1 MLNEQRTY
9 KTVSILDD
17 AIDTEAMGGAAG
29 IVEWTKRRTHSR
41 LIFRSGSEPTTF
53 HLRALGASRA
63 HGVIATATSDEEK
76 WLRLFR
82 ACVIR
87 VDNVAGHVAWEPE
100 SVRDN
105 ARNAMMSD
113 AELDAFDLAT
123 VYEIGAVA
131 HSLCFF
137 PKRTALSFQLPR
149 LSAQIWDASHELRH
163 ADEPETSATSGPS
176 APTPDAG

>member
-1 MLNEQRTY
+1 MLNEQLTF
-9 KTVSILDD
+9 KTVSILDGS
-17 AIDTEAMGGAAG
+17 IDTEAMGGAAG
-29 IVEWTKRRTHSR
+29 IVEWTKRRIYAR
-41 LIFRSGSEPTTF
+41 LAFVNGSEPTVF

-63 HGVIATATSDEEK
+63 HGVIATATSEEDR

-82 ACVIR
+82 ACVVR
-87 VDNVAGHVAWEPE
+87 VDNIAGHLAWEPAGI
-100 SVRDN
+100 RDN
-105 ARNAMMSD
+105 GRNATMTD

-163 ADEPETSATSGPS
+163 ADEPETSATNGPS